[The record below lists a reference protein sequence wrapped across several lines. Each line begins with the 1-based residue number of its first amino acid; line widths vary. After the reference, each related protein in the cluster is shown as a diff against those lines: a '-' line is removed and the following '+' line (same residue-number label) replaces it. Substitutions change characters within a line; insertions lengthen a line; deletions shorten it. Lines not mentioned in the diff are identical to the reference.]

1 MLFWIRGISTFEEE
15 CILYCN
21 KSKNEIEE
29 LNMDKN
35 LIDTIRRIKNQVV
48 NGDANIY
55 YYLKYYYGRYKGIKP
70 PNGIREII
78 PGGKTIYTSDLP
90 GVGED

>member
-1 MLFWIRGISTFEEE
+1 MVEEGSFK
-15 CILYCN
+15 L
-21 KSKNEIEE
+21 
-29 LNMDKN
+29 
-35 LIDTIRRIKNQVV
+35 R
-48 NGDANIY
+48 

-78 PGGKTIYTSDLP
+78 SGGKTIYTSDLP